1 MLVEL
6 AGYFLIKKFDLKNE
20 SVKGK
25 MILITCAQKW
35 STESKQDFFLKI
47 STERSNLH
55 FQPGRT
61 FLEPTNWKELSFF
74 SKITTCWPGY
84 CSSFKKY
91 DKSLD
96 SICIKCTNQFSC
108 AWKKIGL

>member
-6 AGYFLIKKFDLKNE
+6 AGYFLIKKIDLKNE

-35 STESKQDFFLKI
+35 SAESKQDFFLKI
-47 STERSNLH
+47 STERSNLQ

-74 SKITTCWPGY
+74 SKITTCWPG
-84 CSSFKKY
+84 
-91 DKSLD
+91 
-96 SICIKCTNQFSC
+96 
-108 AWKKIGL
+108 